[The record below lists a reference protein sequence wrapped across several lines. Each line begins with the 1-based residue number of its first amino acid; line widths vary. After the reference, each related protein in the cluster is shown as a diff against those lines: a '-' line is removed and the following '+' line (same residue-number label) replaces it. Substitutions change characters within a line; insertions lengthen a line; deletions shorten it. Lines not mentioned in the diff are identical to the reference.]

1 MNILGWSRWIPRR
14 TVLINWQ
21 PNLKDN
27 HAKKKKQN
35 DFKSNISIQV
45 DFLKILNEKTAL

>member
-1 MNILGWSRWIPRR
+1 M
-14 TVLINWQ
+14 Q
-21 PNLKDN
+21 
-27 HAKKKKQN
+27 KKKKQN